1 MESKKVSTFAPA
13 KQETDA
19 PVAQLVEHLTL
30 NAGVLIL
37 RRDKLYLSLFLFY
50 ITKIIKNPWM
60 FQIIV
65 LSLQPD
71 VLQLN
76 YRVWQQRRLES
87 PLRSDLGLTS

>member
-1 MESKKVSTFAPA
+1 
-13 KQETDA
+13 
-19 PVAQLVEHLTL
+19 
-30 NAGVLIL
+30 
-37 RRDKLYLSLFLFY
+37 
-50 ITKIIKNPWM
+50 M